1 MAPTSLPSP
10 KRRLWLLL
18 AALRDP
24 EISYV
29 LPTVAWMAKDA
40 GVLFESYLESEREG
54 RLFAETGSTVIGGHH
69 HQQFNYLC
77 AAFDVAVI
85 VFGRSD
91 IFASSLAT
99 FGLPIIAFA
108 SAPAELYQQLM
119 GQPAARA
126 PDGVF
131 IGPAGAVNVAEAS
144 FPIAS
149 YLFPEVL
156 YRRALGASTRQLGP
170 VCELLKASGGGGAWT
185 AFLTRAAASG
195 LRKSGLQFQMV
206 DQIRPDDT
214 VGSLTLRVAQR
225 WKKSARGVVFADPP
239 VVLAQLASHCQHE
252 RVAIYSPAQ
261 AMSPSSVRVSHYAET
276 VSPMARAAG
285 DLAVEIGN
293 REITGRQT
301 GDGDIFE
308 WSRRG
313 VSIQIVDPN
322 RPPFPVA
329 AEVPHRWQQ
338 NPAGSSDIEPSD
350 TQLRRWAKENR
361 VLTSVIFHSGE
372 VAHNEAMLALVELT
386 AWSGLRLGLG
396 VHAARYETCPQ
407 LWEMIGVSVDRG
419 GARGRV
425 EPLLHS
431 GGLGVMAECN
441 CPAALLQENCERA
454 LARIRGIAGQDNTPR
469 GYYAFMDSNLDRLD
483 RVRGDLF
490 TSIGKSG
497 LSYIVSS
504 ALPGRNRVLWK
515 SDRSRC
521 VAITQTPRVVHGCS
535 PFVRATTAEDLQTTT
550 GATGPGW
557 ILATLDAPVISF
569 APYIWRHG
577 DRFIRLVEQE
587 LMGLGRINVT
597 PGVIA
602 RYAKILLEQRVLPT
616 PVSTGIRSLTATL
629 TTTC

>member
-1 MAPTSLPSP
+1 
-10 KRRLWLLL
+10 LWLLL
-18 AALRDP
+18 AALRDR

-40 GVLFESYLESEREG
+40 GVHFESYLESEREG

-91 IFASSLAT
+91 VFASSITT
-99 FGLPIIAFA
+99 FRLPILACA
-108 SAPAELYQQLM
+108 NTPAELYRQLLALPTV
-119 GQPAARA
+119 QA
-126 PDGVF
+126 PGGVF
-131 IGPAGAVNVAEAS
+131 IGPAGAVHVAGGS
-144 FPIAS
+144 FPIGS
-149 YLFPEVL
+149 YLFPEIL
-156 YRRALGASTRQLGP
+156 YRRALGASAMQLGS
-170 VCELLKASGGGGAWT
+170 VCELAKTVTVKVGWSALLS
-185 AFLTRAAASG
+185 RPAASS
-195 LRKSGLQFQMV
+195 LRKSGLRFRV
-206 DQIRPDDT
+206 IDQIRSADT
-214 VGSLTLRVAQR
+214 IGSLTLRVAQR

-239 VVLAQLASHCQHE
+239 AVLAQLASHCQHE
-252 RVAIYSPAQ
+252 RIAIYAPAPS
-261 AMSPSSVRVSHYAET
+261 MSPSAVRVSHYAET
-276 VSPMARAAG
+276 VSPMARAAA

-313 VSIQIVDPN
+313 VSIQIIDPN

-329 AEVPHRWQQ
+329 AHVPHRWQ
-338 NPAGSSDIEPSD
+338 PDLAGGADLEPSD
-350 TQLRRWAKENR
+350 TQLRQWAKENK

-386 AWSGLRLGLG
+386 AWTGLKLGLG

-407 LWEMIGVSVDRG
+407 MWELIGVSVDRG

-431 GGLGVMAECN
+431 GGMGVMAECN
-441 CPAALLQENCERA
+441 CPPALLRENCERA
-454 LARIRGIAGQDNTPR
+454 LDRIRNIAGPDSIPR

-490 TSIGKSG
+490 ASIGAAG

-504 ALPGRNRVLWK
+504 ALPGRNRVLWR

-521 VAITQTPRVVHGCS
+521 VALTQTPRVVHGCS

-577 DRFIRLVEQE
+577 DRFLRLIEQE
-587 LMGLGRINVT
+587 LMGQGRINVT

-602 RYAKILLEQRVLPT
+602 RYAKILLEQRILPA
-616 PVSTGIRSLTATL
+616 PVTAGGRSVTANPEAA
-629 TTTC
+629 C